1 MVFFLDKHYI
11 FIRFFSFK
19 VPSEEDVFEAV
30 MVWIKY
36 NIEDRKEYLPSLL
49 EHVRLSLLTPQ
60 YLTDV
65 IDNEV
70 SVDRN
75 QNFFF

>member
-1 MVFFLDKHYI
+1 M
-11 FIRFFSFK
+11 
-19 VPSEEDVFEAV
+19 
-30 MVWIKY
+30 MWIKY

-49 EHVRLSLLTPQ
+49 ENVRLPLLTPQ

-70 SVDRN
+70 NVNIKPDSSLLTDV
-75 QNFFF
+75 